1 MAHEE
6 PISQSA
12 HAEEVSVAEP
22 GTRFA
27 PRVGPPVAELVD
39 AAASVEAEPKQS
51 GQAAAA
57 NTLQAQEE
65 AAVLDVHAPHEGI
78 HSWRQFMLH
87 MCTIVLGLLIAIS
100 LEQSVEALH
109 RAHERTE
116 LLESLRRDTDQ
127 AIANAQS
134 SEQANVPPLH
144 WLTVRQQF
152 IGDALSARSRITDR
166 LPVAP
171 NVTSNLPTDPAWD
184 AAKSSGLLSLLTQDE
199 VEVYSFADVLLT
211 QGFQDFNLGLAA
223 SGKRSRFEFKFADPK
238 NPGMLDLSNATP
250 ADLNQYRDLLLD
262 ERLAWNQYRV
272 ICEYIR
278 GAETAIREGERD
290 PAKVRAAMYQ
300 FHQRLAR

>member
-1 MAHEE
+1 MAHKE

-22 GTRFA
+22 GARFA
-27 PRVGPPVAELVD
+27 PRVEPLAPELVD
-39 AAASVEAEPKQS
+39 GAASVESETTQS
-51 GQAAAA
+51 EQTAAA

-109 RAHERTE
+109 RAHERAE
-116 LLESLRRDTDQ
+116 LRESLRRDTDQ

-152 IGDALSARSRITDR
+152 IADALSTGSRITDS
-166 LPVAP
+166 LPAAP
-171 NVTSNLPTDPAWD
+171 NVTSNVPTDPAWD

-199 VEVYSFADVLLT
+199 VEVYSFAEVLLA

-223 SGKRSRFEFKFADPK
+223 SGKRSRFEFKFADR
-238 NPGMLDLSNATP
+238 NPGRST
-250 ADLNQYRDLLLD
+250 Q
-262 ERLAWNQYRV
+262 ERIQST
-272 ICEYIR
+272 
-278 GAETAIREGERD
+278 TANIER
-290 PAKVRAAMYQ
+290 
-300 FHQRLAR
+300 ARYCDH